1 MFNPIFN
8 PEFNIL
14 TKALTKAG
22 FFVLAAGVFAAS
34 PSAGAGL
41 PEDLTPSEKRA
52 WAMKILKARLEK
64 GGSES
69 DVIQKGWLQMKLA
82 HIAFSGESLMTEEAS
97 SALSGL
103 GEMAAELVPEA
114 QRELFKMASRKEA
127 PFAARLGAL
136 EILLESQKAGNF
148 SDELA
153 RFEALEAARAHLEI
167 KSSERES
174 RLTAL
179 LFDIVSGLS
188 EPSPQLQEGLALLA
202 ISKNPYQKSL
212 PRAALEVLSR
222 SGYDETIALR
232 LARGLESLIV
242 PSKMQMLIAEE
253 LAEKHFPL
261 IESFLAQKFIQGEG
275 GRQEYAGL
283 SDLNAA
289 ALRKAKAALQG
300 ENGQALVA
308 ALGISGVGLFFLGGF
323 ASMIL
328 QDSNLFWA
336 SVIGG
341 PAAFAAALALTS
353 PEAIEKEKQK
363 RAAAAGSPTIPRA
376 AGLHKREGSL
386 GEGKTGETPEKWRW
400 LAERK
405 ASLSEAESLAS
416 ACRKAVL

>member
-1 MFNPIFN
+1 MFNLLSSIR
-8 PEFNIL
+8 L
-14 TKALTKAG
+14 
-22 FFVLAAGVFAAS
+22 FVLAIVFGACLPAPLS
-34 PSAGAGL
+34 MAAGAGL

-69 DVIQKGWLQMKLA
+69 DAIQKGWLQMKLA
-82 HIAFSGESLMTEEAS
+82 HIAFSGEPLMTEES
-97 SALSGL
+97 RSALSGL

-212 PRAALEVLSR
+212 PRAALEALSR

-261 IESFLAQKFIQGEG
+261 IEPFLIKSSLFQRSGSPSSQAAGRFGPKQKSRRPNRE
-275 GRQEYAGL
+275 RARNLAG
-283 SDLNAA
+283 
-289 ALRKAKAALQG
+289 ALD
-300 ENGQALVA
+300 
-308 ALGISGVGLFFLGGF
+308 FF
-323 ASMIL
+323 AS
-328 QDSNLFWA
+328 
-336 SVIGG
+336 
-341 PAAFAAALALTS
+341 AALAGASATAMFKGGDILYGLPLVSASYFLLKS
-353 PEAIEKEKQK
+353 PVYEKTVNSLAKK
-363 RAAAAGSPTIPRA
+363 LAGD
-376 AGLHKREGSL
+376 E
-386 GEGKTGETPEKWRW
+386 
-400 LAERK
+400 
-405 ASLSEAESLAS
+405 ESLAN
-416 ACRKAVL
+416 ACRQKAFL

>member
-1 MFNPIFN
+1 MFN

-82 HIAFSGESLMTEEAS
+82 HIAFSGEPLMTEES
-97 SALSGL
+97 RSALSGL

-127 PFAARLGAL
+127 PFAARLAAL

-261 IESFLAQKFIQGEG
+261 IESFLAQKVIQEG
-275 GRQEYAGL
+275 RHESRLSALRHDL
-283 SDLNAA
+283 SDLKK
-289 ALRKAKAALQG
+289 ALFRGEKARDSSY
-300 ENGQALVA
+300 
-308 ALGISGVGLFFLGGF
+308 SG
-323 ASMIL
+323 
-328 QDSNLFWA
+328 N
-336 SVIGG
+336 
-341 PAAFAAALALTS
+341 
-353 PEAIEKEKQK
+353 AIEAKGKDDYLVSGFNAELM
-363 RAAAAGSPTIPRA
+363 A
-376 AGLHKREGSL
+376 AGLAMAVPGTLGGMLMDAFLFEEPQKEGFLGAVMITGGAAAVTASLVIESVKKRARKKGA
-386 GEGKTGETPEKWRW
+386 GP
-400 LAERK
+400 AERSSCQSAFK
-405 ASLSEAESLAS
+405 ASRS
-416 ACRKAVL
+416 AL